1 MAAKADY
8 YEVLKVSR
16 DADAVEIKRAYRSL
30 AMQYH
35 PDRNPGDAEA
45 EERFKECAEAYQ
57 VLADADKRRLYDA
70 YGHAGLQGEGG
81 GSAGFEDIF
90 SQFGDIFGDIFGGGG
105 RGRRQAA
112 RGADL
117 RYDLELS
124 FEEAA
129 FGVKREI
136 TFHRR
141 EQCEVCKGTGAEEGS
156 KPERCTTCQG
166 EGRVTRQQGFFM
178 VQTSCPVCRGAGH
191 TIKHRCKPCGGQ
203 GLATVERTVSV
214 TIPPGVD
221 TGVRLRVS
229 GEGEAARQGGARGD
243 LYVFVQ
249 VAAHEAFQR
258 DGADV
263 YSELK
268 MSMSQAALGDEVEIA
283 TIHGPEK
290 VKIPAGTQPGSVVRL
305 RRKGV
310 ARLNGS
316 GFGDHYLTLVL
327 HVPEKLSREQK
338 KLLAQLREEGL

>member
-1 MAAKADY
+1 MSAKADY

-16 DADAVEIKRAYRSL
+16 TADGAEIKKAYRAL

-35 PDRNPGDAEA
+35 PDRNPGDTEA

-57 VLADADKRRLYDA
+57 VLSDGEKRQIYDA
-70 YGHAGLQGEGG
+70 YGHDGLSARGAS
-81 GSAGFEDIF
+81 GSQDFQDIF
-90 SQFGDIFGDIFGGGG
+90 SQFGDMFGDIFGGGG
-105 RGRRQAA
+105 GGRRRT

-117 RYDLELS
+117 RYNLELS

-129 FGVKREI
+129 FGVTREI

-141 EQCEVCKGTGAEEGS
+141 EQCDVCKGTGAEAGTQ
-156 KPERCTTCQG
+156 PEACRTCEG
-166 EGRVTRQQGFFM
+166 EGRVTRQQGFFL
-178 VQTSCPVCRGAGH
+178 VQTTCPVCRGAGR
-191 TIKHRCKPCGGQ
+191 TPGKRCKPCAGE
-203 GLATVERTVSV
+203 GLAPVERKVSV

-229 GEGEAARQGGARGD
+229 GEGEGSKEGSARGD
-243 LYVFVQ
+243 LYVFIQ
-249 VAAHEAFQR
+249 VRPHEQFQR

-268 MSMSQAALGDEVEIA
+268 MSMTQAALGDEVEIQ
-283 TIHGPEK
+283 TVQGSER

-310 ARLNGS
+310 ARLNEG

-327 HVPEKLSREQK
+327 AVPEKLTKEQK
-338 KLLAQLREEGL
+338 RLLAALRDEGL

>member
-8 YEVLKVSR
+8 YEVLQVTR
-16 DADAVEIKRAYRSL
+16 EADGAEIKRAYRTM

-35 PDRNPGDAEA
+35 PDRNPGDTEA
-45 EERFKECAEAYQ
+45 ENRFKECAEAYQ
-57 VLADADKRRLYDA
+57 VLSDAEKRQIYDA
-70 YGHAGLQGEGG
+70 YGHDGLSAKGG
-81 GSAGFEDIF
+81 ASSGDFQDIF
-90 SQFGDIFGDIFGGGG
+90 TQFGDMFGDIFGGGG
-105 RGRRQAA
+105 GRKRSS

-141 EQCEVCKGTGAEEGS
+141 ETCEICNGSGAEEGS
-156 KPERCTTCQG
+156 EPETCRTCEGQ
-166 EGRVTRQQGFFM
+166 GRVTRQQGFFL
-178 VQTSCPVCRGAGH
+178 VQTTCPVCRGAGR
-191 TIKHRCKPCGGQ
+191 TISRRCKPCAGQ
-203 GLATVERTVSV
+203 GLSAVERTVSV

-221 TGVRLRVS
+221 TGIRLRVS
-229 GEGEAARQGGARGD
+229 GEGEGAKGGAGRGD
-243 LYVFVQ
+243 LYVFVRVQ
-249 VAAHEAFQR
+249 PHESFQR

-268 MSMSQAALGDEVEIA
+268 MSMTQAALGDEVTIQ
-283 TIHGPEK
+283 TIHGEEK

-310 ARLNGS
+310 ARLSDS

-327 HVPEKLSREQK
+327 QVPEKLSKKQK
-338 KLLAQLREEGL
+338 QLLADLREEGL